1 MNREVKRKI
10 AILLTILV
18 AVCIGFVYQKKELL
32 FENPFLEVNLEN
44 IVYAAKDAEGNML
57 VLDDSGSRLLKIS
70 PDLTLLWETY
80 IADTKG
86 FLESKRVTST
96 EDGTIYVQTLTK
108 EFDGYRICNEKILE
122 YSSNG
127 KFIREVVVYEY
138 EKSILAPKI
147 AGVYP
152 SEDGITYIYK
162 QDDAFA
168 LYDEDAVLLRTCTLD
183 NAAHDLC
190 SLAIS
195 RDRQQ
200 VYYVTYTGNIYQ
212 YKNGITDDLL
222 YESAAQEMW
231 SIPKEIS
238 CAQNGT
244 LYVTDL
250 GTRDVFLL
258 YPDGEW
264 EVIAEDL
271 DYYDKEIAY
280 YLNADYGL
288 LACTNYSV
296 KNLLEGEYEYI
307 ISCTPHVSR
316 TVFGIVVWVATIVII
331 AYVMAIL
338 FFLLRYIV
346 QKGSRFVKIS
356 AGLIAGVLFMAIVFV
371 GILMP
376 QFREHLFNGVFSRA
390 DAISMIT
397 AKQLPLEAFASL
409 DRAADFNSSEY
420 TQVKEVVSEI
430 FLSDSENVYN
440 LYCTLYRIQGDVISS
455 VYCLQEDTGA
465 IYPYDWYY
473 EDSDEQLIMQSGEG
487 KQYKYQTSEGSYL
500 FVLNPI
506 IDENG
511 EAIGLIEVGADLNSF
526 EQEIRQMILE
536 LMIHIVAITVVI
548 ILIGIEFILYFQARA
563 KVRQNVEQ
571 TLTIAT
577 IPTGLLRM
585 IVFFI
590 FFLTNIATGFLP
602 IYALKITEAAG
613 GFAIPAEI
621 LAAIPI
627 SAEVLAGAIFS
638 IFGNKVIEKFG
649 EKKSAVLA
657 AIVFSIG
664 FVFRIIPNI
673 WLLTLGNAVLG
684 IGWGILLL
692 LVNTI
697 LAQKSDEE
705 KDSGF
710 AAYSAAAL
718 NGINCGVVFGGFLIN
733 WFSYQWIFV
742 LCAIASL
749 FVYHLSSLYLGVTGE
764 AAEGESAEDST
775 TINVWKFLSRGKIV
789 SFFVMIVVPIIACS
803 YFLNYM
809 FPILASD
816 YGMAETNIGYSYLL
830 NGLCVI
836 CFSNVLTNL
845 FSKRLKKT
853 TALVLASCLYAVA
866 FFVVAWYQS
875 IPALLIALVLLGLSD
890 GFGLPLQTSY
900 YTDLDEVKEFG
911 YDRAIGIYSLF
922 ENGAQ
927 TAGSFIFSYVL
938 LIGVKEG
945 LLLVITLILILA
957 FIFLLSSFIKPRKKA
972 TEK

>member
-1 MNREVKRKI
+1 MKRKI
-10 AILLTILV
+10 AIIMTILTV
-18 AVCIGFVYQKKELL
+18 LSLLFLYQKQNLL
-32 FENPFLEVNLEN
+32 FENPFSEVYLEN
-44 IVYAAKDAEGNML
+44 IVYVANDVDGNML
-57 VLDDSGSRLLKIS
+57 VLDDSGSRLLKINA
-70 PDLTLLWETY
+70 DMTLMWETY
-80 IADTKG
+80 IEDSEG
-86 FLESKRVTST
+86 FLESKRVISA

-108 EFDGYRICNEKILE
+108 EFGGYRICNEKILE

-127 KFIREVVVYEY
+127 KFVREVAVYDY
-138 EKSILAPKI
+138 EESILAPQI
-147 AGVYP
+147 VGIYP
-152 SEDGITYIYK
+152 SESGMTYVYK
-162 QDDAFA
+162 QDNTFD
-168 LYDEDAVLLRTCTLD
+168 LYDENAELMKSCALD
-183 NAAHDLC
+183 NAAYQLC

-200 VYYVTYTGNIYQ
+200 LYYVTYSGNIYE
-212 YKNGITDDLL
+212 YVDGTEDILL
-222 YESAAQEMW
+222 YESAAQETW

-238 CAQNGT
+238 CAQDGT

-250 GTRDVFLL
+250 GMRDVLML
-258 YPDGEW
+258 HPDGQW

-288 LACTNYSV
+288 LICTNYSV
-296 KNLLEGEYEYI
+296 KNTVEGEYEYI
-307 ISCTPHVSR
+307 TSCTSQASR
-316 TVFGIVVWVATIVII
+316 VIWCMIVWAAVIWIVVYIMVA
-331 AYVMAIL
+331 M
-338 FFLLRYIV
+338 FLILRYIV
-346 QKGSRFVKIS
+346 QKGSRFIKIS
-356 AGLIAGVLFMAIVFV
+356 AGLVAGVLFMATIFV

-376 QFREHLFNGVFSRA
+376 QFRERVFEGVFSRA

-397 AKQLPLEAFASL
+397 ANQLPLESFVSL
-409 DRAADFNSSEY
+409 DHAADFGGEEY
-420 TQVKEVVSEI
+420 QQIREVVNEI
-430 FLSDSENVYN
+430 FLADSENVYD
-440 LYCTLYRIQGDVISS
+440 LYCTLYRIHNDVISC

-465 IYPYDWYY
+465 VYPYDWYY

-506 IDENG
+506 MDENG
-511 EAIGLIEVGADLNSF
+511 EAVGLIEVGADLNSF
-526 EQEIRQMILE
+526 EQETRQMILE

-548 ILIGIEFILYFQARA
+548 ILIGIEFILYFQAKA
-563 KVRQNVEQ
+563 KIRQSAEPK
-571 TLTIAT
+571 LTIAA
-577 IPTGLLRM
+577 IPNDLLRM
-585 IVFFI
+585 IVFLI

-602 IYALKITEAAG
+602 IYALKITEG
-613 GFAIPAEI
+613 SGNFGIPAEV

-627 SAEVLAGAIFS
+627 SAEVLTGALFS
-638 IFGNKVIEKFG
+638 VFGNKVIEKFG
-649 EKKSAVLA
+649 EKKAAVLS

-664 FVFRIIPNI
+664 LVFRIVPNI
-673 WLLTLGNAVLG
+673 WILTLGNAVLG

-697 LAQKSDEE
+697 IAQKPAEE

-718 NGINCGVVFGGFLIN
+718 NGVNCGVVFGGFLIN
-733 WFSYQWIFV
+733 WFSYQWIFI

-749 FVYHLSSLYLGVTGE
+749 FVYSLSRRYLGVTGE
-764 AAEGESAEDST
+764 VAEKET
-775 TINVWKFLSRGKIV
+775 TDGNTNMSVWKFLSRGKV
-789 SFFVMIVVPIIACS
+789 LSFFVMIVVPIIACS

-830 NGLCVI
+830 NGLCVM

-845 FSKRLKKT
+845 FSKRVKKT
-853 TALVLASCLYAVA
+853 TALILASCLYAVA

-900 YTDLDEVKEFG
+900 YTDLDEVRDFG

-945 LLLVITLILILA
+945 LLLVIALLLILA
-957 FIFLLSSFIKPRKKA
+957 FVFFLSSFVKPRKKVVD
-972 TEK
+972 K